1 MVHQGDKTYD
11 KQSVSIELRLNSQQ
25 RELLQRAAVTEALP
39 TIEALV
45 RLAISETAAAA
56 EKSNV

>member
-1 MVHQGDKTYD
+1 MVHQGDQTLD

-45 RLAISETAAAA
+45 RLAISETAASA

>member
-1 MVHQGDKTYD
+1 MVHQGDQTHD

>member
-1 MVHQGDKTYD
+1 MVHQGDQTLD

>member
-1 MVHQGDKTYD
+1 MVHQGDQTLY